1 MYGSFLGN
9 TSFLHIPVTLLNSMP
24 QTTVTV
30 LFVLLLILLTISF
43 VVSGSVVAYFT
54 LSYKDINGMKIKP
67 RPSSKRILELIAE
80 PRSLQAT
87 LFIVNTLC
95 NISII
100 LLSNFLIDEF
110 AGNSMHFFVTLL
122 IKIVSISAVLILFAE
137 MLPKLWATQNNLRF
151 AFYTSFIVSALHVF
165 FKGMSNWAVRY
176 SEGIENSLG
185 KSRASYTSEE
195 LDHAIE
201 MTSSEDA
208 TEGEKNILKG
218 VIKFGHITVKQVMR
232 SRMQV
237 HGLDH
242 ALPFNEVILKIE
254 ELSYSRL
261 PVYQNDLDKIVGILH
276 TKDIIPH
283 IQQGPEFNWHSLMRP
298 AYFVHENRLIEDL
311 LKEFQQSRIHFA
323 VVIDEFGGTE
333 GIVTLEDIL
342 EEIIGD
348 IRDEFDEDDSSAKK
362 IDENNFQFEGKA
374 LIIDACK
381 FMDLSVDTFDEV
393 SGESETM
400 AGLLLEINGD
410 IPVPG
415 QEIRQGDFL
424 FKVLEVNKNR
434 IDKLMVTIIRTS

>member
-1 MYGSFLGN
+1 MSVNFLGKLPPFN
-9 TSFLHIPVTLLNSMP
+9 IPVILLNGMP
-24 QTTVTV
+24 QTTVTI
-30 LFVLLLILLTISF
+30 LFVLVLLLLVISF

-54 LSYKDINGMKIKP
+54 LSYKEINGLKIKP

-87 LFIVNTLC
+87 LFIVHTLC
-95 NISII
+95 NISVVI
-100 LLSNFLIDEF
+100 LSNFLMDELISASLPF
-110 AGNSMHFFVTLL
+110 LITLL
-122 IKIVSISAVLILFAE
+122 IKIFSISVVLILFTE

-151 AFYTSFIVSALHVF
+151 AFYTSFIVSALHLF
-165 FKGMSNWAVRY
+165 FKGVSSWAVRY
-176 SEGIENSLG
+176 AEGIENSLG
-185 KSRASYTSEE
+185 KSRNSYTSEE
-195 LDHAIE
+195 LDQAIE

-208 TEGEKNILKG
+208 TEEEKNILKG
-218 VIKFGHITVKQVMR
+218 VVKFGHITVKQVMR

-237 HGLDH
+237 HGIDH
-242 ALPFNEVILKIE
+242 ALTFNEVVSRVE

-261 PVYQNDLDKIVGILH
+261 PVYQNDMDKIVGILH

-283 IQQGPEFNWHSLMRP
+283 IHQATDYNWHSLIRP

-348 IRDEFDEDDSSAKK
+348 IRDEFDEEDSSSKR
-362 IDENNFQFEGKA
+362 IDENNFQFEGKS

-381 FMDLSVDTFDEV
+381 FMDLAVDTFDEI

-400 AGLLLEINGD
+400 AGLLLEITGE
-410 IPVPG
+410 IPKAG

-434 IDKLMVTIIRTS
+434 IDKLMVTIIRQS

>member
-1 MYGSFLGN
+1 
-9 TSFLHIPVTLLNSMP
+9 
-24 QTTVTV
+24 
-30 LFVLLLILLTISF
+30 
-43 VVSGSVVAYFT
+43 
-54 LSYKDINGMKIKP
+54 
-67 RPSSKRILELIAE
+67 
-80 PRSLQAT
+80 
-87 LFIVNTLC
+87 
-95 NISII
+95 
-100 LLSNFLIDEF
+100 
-110 AGNSMHFFVTLL
+110 
-122 IKIVSISAVLILFAE
+122 

-151 AFYTSFIVSALHVF
+151 AFYTSFIVSALHLF
-165 FKGMSNWAVRY
+165 FKGVSSWAVRY
-176 SEGIENSLG
+176 AEGIENSLG
-185 KSRASYTSEE
+185 KSRNSYTSEE
-195 LDHAIE
+195 LDQAIE

-208 TEGEKNILKG
+208 TEEEKNILKG
-218 VIKFGHITVKQVMR
+218 VVKFGHITVKQVMR

-237 HGLDH
+237 HGIDH
-242 ALPFNEVILKIE
+242 ALTFNEVVSRVE

-261 PVYQNDLDKIVGILH
+261 PVYQNDMDKIVGILH

-283 IQQGPEFNWHSLMRP
+283 IHQATDYNWHSLIRP

-348 IRDEFDEDDSSAKK
+348 IRDEFDEEDSSSKR
-362 IDENNFQFEGKA
+362 IDENNFQFEGKS

-381 FMDLSVDTFDEV
+381 FMDLAVDTFDEI

-400 AGLLLEINGD
+400 AGLLLEITGE
-410 IPVPG
+410 IPKAG

-434 IDKLMVTIIRTS
+434 IDKLMVTIIRQS

>member
-1 MYGSFLGN
+1 MR
-9 TSFLHIPVTLLNSMP
+9 IPVTFLSGMP

-30 LFVLLLILLTISF
+30 LFVILLVLLTISF
-43 VVSGSVVAYFT
+43 VVSGSVVSYFT

-67 RPSSKRILELIAE
+67 RSASKRILELISD

-87 LFIVNTLC
+87 LFIVNTLS
-95 NISII
+95 NISIVI
-100 LLSNFLIDEF
+100 LSNFLIDEL
-110 AGNSMHFFVTLL
+110 AGNALPFFLLLL
-122 IKIVSISAVLILFAE
+122 IKIIAISAVLILFAE

-151 AFYTSFIVSALHVF
+151 AFYTSFIVSGLHLF
-165 FKGMSNWAVRY
+165 FRRISNWAVRY

-185 KSRASYTSEE
+185 KSRNSYTSEE
-195 LDHAIE
+195 LDQAIE
-201 MTSSEDA
+201 LTSSEDA

-218 VIKFGHITVKQVMR
+218 VVKFGHITVKQVMR

-242 ALPFNEVILKIE
+242 ALPFHEVIAKIE

-261 PVYQNDLDKIVGILH
+261 PVYQNDLDKIVGMLH
-276 TKDIIPH
+276 TKDVIPH
-283 IQQGPEFNWHSLMRP
+283 IQQGADFHWHALMRP
-298 AYFVHENRLIEDL
+298 AHFVHENRLIEDL

-348 IRDEFDEDDSSAKK
+348 IRDEFDEEDSSGKR
-362 IDENNFQFEGKA
+362 IDENNFQFEGKS

-381 FMDLSVDTFDEV
+381 FMEIAVDTFDEI

-400 AGLLLEINGD
+400 AGLLLEIMGE
-410 IPVPG
+410 IPTAG

-424 FKVLEVNKNR
+424 FKVLEVNRNR
-434 IDKLMVTIIRTS
+434 IDKLMVTIIRHS

>member
-1 MYGSFLGN
+1 MQL
-9 TSFLHIPVTLLNSMP
+9 PVTFLKSMP
-24 QTTVTV
+24 QSTITV
-30 LFVLLLILLTISF
+30 LFILLLLLLTVSF

-54 LSYKDINGMKIKP
+54 LSYKEINGMKIKP
-67 RPSSKRILELIAE
+67 RPSSKRILELIAD

-95 NISII
+95 NISIVI
-100 LLSNFLIDEF
+100 LSNFLIDQLV
-110 AGNSMHFFVTLL
+110 GQSMPFFLTLL
-122 IKIVSISAVLILFAE
+122 IKIISISTVLILFAE

-151 AFYTSFIVSALHVF
+151 AFYTSFIVSGLHLF
-165 FKGMSNWAVRY
+165 FRGISNWAVRY

-195 LDHAIE
+195 LDQAIE
-201 MTSSEDA
+201 MTSAEDA
-208 TEGEKNILKG
+208 TEEEKNILKG

-237 HGLDH
+237 HGIDH
-242 ALPFNEVILKIE
+242 STPFSEVITKIE

-261 PVYQNDLDKIVGILH
+261 PVYQNDLDKIIGMLH

-283 IQQGPEFNWHSLMRP
+283 IQEAPDYNWHTLMRP

-348 IRDEFDEDDSSAKK
+348 IRDEFDEEDSSAKK
-362 IDENNFQFEGKA
+362 IDDNNFHFEGKS

-381 FMDLSVDTFDEV
+381 FMDLALDTFDEV

-400 AGLLLEINGD
+400 AGLLLEITGE
-410 IPVPG
+410 IPVAG

-424 FKVLEVNKNR
+424 FKVLEVNRNR
-434 IDKLMVTIIRTS
+434 IDKLMVTIIRQA